1 MRRGGDIMRLTF
13 RKECVKISPR
23 GKTERALPR
32 EGAEGRACLSV
43 VFLRKCRAY
52 FAAYTPSMSVPSR
65 YSTAAMS
72 LS

>member
-13 RKECVKISPR
+13 RKECVKISSR
-23 GKTERALPR
+23 GKRSAPRRTEVRKGALVFS
-32 EGAEGRACLSV
+32 LS
-43 VFLRKCRAY
+43 FARTRSY